1 MGSEQSQPSP
11 NGPATGTQSQHS
23 SVHNTPKFTQRPMSV
38 DAARLQRANTLAAGS
53 TSDAMNNS
61 HLSDSSPMT
70 PNDSRP
76 CSPPMSVCSDS
87 ELPPYISYTDKPI
100 GGEFSRN

>member
-1 MGSEQSQPSP
+1 MGSEQSQQQQQ
-11 NGPATGTQSQHS
+11 NGTQSQHN
-23 SVHNTPKFTQRPMSV
+23 SVHNTPKLTQRPMSV
-38 DAARLQRANTLAAGS
+38 DAARLQRANTVAT

-70 PNDSRP
+70 PNSDHMSSRP

-100 GGEFSRN
+100 YGGWFLF